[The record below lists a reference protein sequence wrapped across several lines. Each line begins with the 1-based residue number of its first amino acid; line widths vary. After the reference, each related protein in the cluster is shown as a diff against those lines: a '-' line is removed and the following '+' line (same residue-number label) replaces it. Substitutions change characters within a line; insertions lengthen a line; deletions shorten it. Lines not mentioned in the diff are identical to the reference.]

1 MLRIGE
7 FSKLTGLSIR
17 TLRYYNDIGILVP
30 EEVDIFTGYRY
41 YGEKNLRDAKI
52 ISEMKEAGFSL
63 EEIRDNFDNF
73 SDELFVKKREELYK
87 EIDDVNYKIKKLDSI
102 RSRVHDG
109 KISDSVYDIK
119 YLKN

>member
-41 YGEKNLRDAKI
+41 YGE
-52 ISEMKEAGFSL
+52 
-63 EEIRDNFDNF
+63 
-73 SDELFVKKREELYK
+73 LYK
-87 EIDDVNYKIKKLDSI
+87 EIDDVNLKIKKLDSI

-109 KISDSVYDIK
+109 KITDEVCEVK

>member
-41 YGEKNLRDAKI
+41 YGDKNLEDAKVI
-52 ISEMKEAGFSL
+52 GELKDAGFSL

-87 EIDDVNYKIKKLDSI
+87 EIDDVNLKIKKLDSI
-102 RSRVHDG
+102 RSRVHNG
-109 KISDSVYDIK
+109 KITDEVCEVK